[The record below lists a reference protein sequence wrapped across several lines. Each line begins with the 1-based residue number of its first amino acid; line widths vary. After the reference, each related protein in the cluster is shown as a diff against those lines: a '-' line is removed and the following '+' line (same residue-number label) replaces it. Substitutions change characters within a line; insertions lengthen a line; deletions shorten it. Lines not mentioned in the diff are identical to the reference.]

1 MDEIDLTILRRLLEN
16 SRLTYRE
23 LAEMTNMS
31 VSAIHKR
38 IKSFLD
44 DGIINAFIA
53 RPSLMAL
60 KYLSVLTFGRSNAKS
75 MAAVS
80 NELGQHESIK
90 FVGITGDKFLYISAF
105 LRNISE
111 LQDYGAYVSK
121 MAQISE
127 PTVGII
133 NIPYITSPEPLT
145 TIDYKIL
152 KTLNK
157 DARKSIT
164 DIAEDVGL
172 SVKTV
177 KKRLDRMVENYLVD
191 FNIQMKAEHILLTGF
206 HISLNEGTDISTII
220 QDITEKCGQNIVGVL
235 NYSNI
240 PNFFT
245 MYIWTRNI
253 QDSQKINEELQ
264 GKGFKDIIPI
274 IFLTSNY
281 YDTWVDQLLRTK

>member
-127 PTVGII
+127 PTIAI
-133 NIPYITSPEPLT
+133 LNLPYLTLPEPLT
-145 TIDYKIL
+145 SIDYKIL
-152 KTLNK
+152 KALNR

-164 DIAEDVGL
+164 DIAEI
-172 SVKTV
+172 K
-177 KKRLDRMVENYLVD
+177 
-191 FNIQMKAEHILLTGF
+191 
-206 HISLNEGTDISTII
+206 
-220 QDITEKCGQNIVGVL
+220 
-235 NYSNI
+235 
-240 PNFFT
+240 
-245 MYIWTRNI
+245 
-253 QDSQKINEELQ
+253 
-264 GKGFKDIIPI
+264 
-274 IFLTSNY
+274 
-281 YDTWVDQLLRTK
+281 